1 LPPIFLGLIVLGFLI
16 GAYGTIIGV
25 GGGFILVPV
34 LLSIYPDES
43 PEIITSISLAVVFF
57 NSLSGSIAYGRL
69 KRIDYRAGL
78 IFSAATIP
86 GAILGSLTTSWVPR
100 DIFEIIFGVLML
112 VVSLMLVLNPTAKK
126 PLAFTLGDQSSQ
138 TAELESQMVSKHWL
152 MGTIL
157 STVLGYIS
165 NLMGVGA
172 GFLFVPTLVYFLR
185 FPVQTA
191 TATSQFILAI
201 TAFAGTVTHVAAG
214 LFHHGIRRTIVLAI
228 GVIIGAQVGARFSGG
243 LKDQWIIL
251 SLALALA
258 LVGIKLSVWRALSH
272 FFTWPG

>member
-86 GAILGSLTTSWVPR
+86 GAILGSLTTSWFPR
-100 DIFEIIFGVLML
+100 DTFEIIFGVLML
-112 VVSLMLVLNPTAKK
+112 VVSLMLILNPTAKK
-126 PLAFTLGDQSSQ
+126 PTSITVGDQSSQ
-138 TAELESQMVSKHWL
+138 AAELESQVVSKHWL
-152 MGTIL
+152 MGSIL

-201 TAFAGTVTHVAAG
+201 TAFAGTVTHIAAG
-214 LFHHGIRRTIVLAI
+214 LFHHGIRRTIALAI

-243 LKDQWIIL
+243 LKDQWIIR

-258 LVGIKLSVWRALSH
+258 LVGIKLSFWRSFSH

>member
-1 LPPIFLGLIVLGFLI
+1 MPAVFWALIVLGFLI

-43 PEIITSISLAVVFF
+43 PEIITSISLAVVLF
-57 NSLSGSIAYGRL
+57 NSLSGSLAYGRL

-78 IFSAATIP
+78 IFSVATVP
-86 GAILGSLTTSWVPR
+86 GAILGSLTTSWFPR
-100 DIFEIIFGVLML
+100 DTFEFIFGVLTL
-112 VVSLMLVLNPTAKK
+112 VVSIMLVLSPTARK
-126 PLAFTLGDQSSQ
+126 PLSITVENQIPQ
-138 TAELESQMVSKHWL
+138 NAELGSQIVTRHWL
-152 MGTIL
+152 MGTIF
-157 STVLGYIS
+157 STFLGYVS

-172 GFLFVPTLVYFLR
+172 GFLFVPALVYFLR

-201 TAFAGTVTHVAAG
+201 TAFSGTVTHIVG
-214 LFHHGIRRTIVLAI
+214 GHFHHGIRRTIALAI
-228 GVIIGAQVGARFSGG
+228 GVIIGAQVGALFSGR

-258 LVGIKLSVWRALSH
+258 LVGIKLSVWRYFSH
-272 FFTWPG
+272 LFNWPG